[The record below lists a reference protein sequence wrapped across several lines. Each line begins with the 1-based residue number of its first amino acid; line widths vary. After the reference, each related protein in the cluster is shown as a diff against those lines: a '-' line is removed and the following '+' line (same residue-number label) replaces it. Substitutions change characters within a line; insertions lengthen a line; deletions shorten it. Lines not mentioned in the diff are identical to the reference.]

1 MRKQLRMIGLILL
14 LAALIALLCMLTD
27 RRLRADRS
35 VTVTPPDYP
44 VTINGRLWDAETDL
58 PLLTHDGVTYFP
70 VSYADRLGLTALR
83 TRDGAL
89 SITVNGQSAQ
99 TLLPDRAVTRAPKC
113 SAVALDA
120 PVSIAREPL
129 DAIDADT
136 PFLYCL
142 GTEYM
147 PLTEPICTALC
158 LDYAWSETDG
168 LTVTTTGRLRAP
180 TDALPQFILHMG
192 GTTDAGETG
201 TNSIEAATHSYSEG
215 YRWMEIKGNYG
226 IHGTN
231 KPESIG
237 HYVSNGCIRMLEQDV
252 EALFDLVEIGTPVE
266 ITYNRIVVEKDDKG
280 TIVYYIYPDGYDRQP
295 LTVEDVKG
303 WLAGYGVEAFE
314 PDASIEKK
322 IKASDGQP
330 TFIAKAYPLTVNGE
344 RVKGK
349 AIVKDDITYL
359 PAADI
364 AQALKISLGWK
375 PSEEILVSSL
385 GEAVGIEKKDKLYCN
400 ADDVAALFKV
410 DGGINKQ
417 GIYALKS
424 TTQAIVPFV
433 KDGSPV
439 DPNAS
444 VEEQARQA
452 ELNAQQEA
460 AQELEKAE
468 AREAARKEAAAKK
481 AAAGKTENVTKTERI
496 VVSK

>member
-1 MRKQLRMIGLILL
+1 MFERKSWQRLCAGVLGALL
-14 LAALIALLCMLTD
+14 MAGGAVSAAECAESAGEAAAIEKPGDERKIVINLAARSLALFEKD
-27 RRLRADRS
+27 KKIRLYPIGPGKESTPTPVGYYSIKSKDINPTWIDPADPEFS
-35 VTVTPPDYP
+35 IPSGAA
-44 VTINGRLWDAETDL
+44 N
-58 PLLTHDGVTYFP
+58 PL
-70 VSYADRLGLTALR
+70 
-83 TRDGAL
+83 
-89 SITVNGQSAQ
+89 
-99 TLLPDRAVTRAPKC
+99 
-113 SAVALDA
+113 
-120 PVSIAREPL
+120 
-129 DAIDADT
+129 
-136 PFLYCL
+136 
-142 GTEYM
+142 
-147 PLTEPICTALC
+147 
-158 LDYAWSETDG
+158 
-168 LTVTTTGRLRAP
+168 
-180 TDALPQFILHMG
+180 
-192 GTTDAGETG
+192 
-201 TNSIEAATHSYSEG
+201 G

-314 PDASIEKK
+314 PDVAIEKK
-322 IKASDGQP
+322 IKASDRQP

-424 TTQAIVPFV
+424 TTQAIVPLV

-439 DPNAS
+439 DLNAS